1 MANTLRISGLASG
14 MDIDKIV
21 SDLMKAERMPLDKLK
36 QKKQL
41 LEWQRDDYRE
51 MNKLLQ
57 ELDTLIFDGVFR
69 QSTFLKKTVTSSDE
83 SVVTATA
90 VNVAGNQTVE
100 LSNITQLAT
109 AARWISEQPIQT
121 TSASGKINPNDKLK
135 DVTFLVED
143 SSGNPQEITFTEA
156 FSLKFE
162 VVKPGSSKPE
172 TVDISIDPTV
182 DTLNSVIAK
191 LNQNSKLGVSVF
203 FDEFSQ
209 KLVITKNETGAG
221 ASIKVIEGASD
232 GTPGTIGFLNALGF
246 ESARAN
252 NELTGKVDGQN
263 AKFTINGLPIERTTN
278 TFTING
284 MTYTLKNTKTS
295 GTVTISTTTDTD
307 SIFNSIKAFVDKYNE
322 VIAKINA
329 ELKEERYRD
338 YPPLTDEQ
346 KEAMTEKQIELW
358 EEKARSGMLRGDSIL
373 SSALSQMRMNV
384 YTKVEGANI
393 PSGFSQLAQI
403 GITTSS
409 NYLDGGKLI
418 IDETKLREKI
428 KENPDAV
435 YQLFNQDGAT
445 DAEKGIARRLRD
457 TIKATIGKIEQ
468 KAGKTIWTNQQFAIG
483 RDLIE
488 INDQIDR
495 FEDRLKQIED
505 RYYRQ
510 FTAMEEAIQR
520 ANQQSMYLMNAFGGG
535 MQG

>member
-41 LEWQRDDYRE
+41 LEWQRDDYRA
-51 MNKLLQ
+51 MNTLLQ
-57 ELDTLIFDGVFR
+57 GLDDYLFSNITL
-69 QSTFLKKTVTSSDE
+69 QSSMLKKTVSSSNE

-90 VNVAGNQTVE
+90 ASSAANVATTMQVNQV
-100 LSNITQLAT
+100 A
-109 AARWISEQPIQT
+109 
-121 TSASGKINPNDKLK
+121 TSAVWLSDATKRVDKASFSVDA
-135 DVTFLVED
+135 DVTLTINVTNGD
-143 SSGNPQEITFTEA
+143 GTTKQAAMT
-156 FSLKFE
+156 
-162 VVKPGSSKPE
+162 VKKG
-172 TVDISIDPTV
+172 TTLDGVIAQ
-182 DTLNSVIAK
+182 LNSN
-191 LNQNSKLGVSVF
+191 LDLGVSAFYDEQTGRVSIMKKEMGAQASLVLADQATVDF
-203 FDEFSQ
+203 FAQ
-209 KLVITKNETGAG
+209 
-221 ASIKVIEGASD
+221 
-232 GTPGTIGFLNALGF
+232 LGF
-246 ESARAN
+246 TNTAAGQ
-252 NELTGKVDGQN
+252 ELTGKTAGKD
-263 AKFTINGLPIERTTN
+263 ADITINGLQTTRSSN

-284 MTYTLKNTKTS
+284 VTYTVK
-295 GTVTISTTTDTD
+295 GTGAATVSVATDVD
-307 SIFNSIKAFVDKYNE
+307 AMFNAIKGFVDKYNE
-322 VIAKINA
+322 TIDKINA
-329 ELKEERYRD
+329 KLKEERYRD

-358 EEKARSGMLRGDSIL
+358 EEKAKSGMLRGDSIL
-373 SSALSQMRMNV
+373 SSALSKMRMNV

-483 RDLIE
+483 RDLIQ

-495 FEDRLKQIED
+495 FQDRLKQIED

>member
-1 MANTLRISGLASG
+1 MRIGGLASG
-14 MDIDKIV
+14 MDIDQIV
-21 SDLMKAERMPLDKLK
+21 KDLMKVERMPLDKLK

-57 ELDTLIFDGVFR
+57 ELDTLIFDGIYR
-69 QSTFLKKTVTSSDE
+69 QSTFMKKTVTSSDE
-83 SVVTATA
+83 SIVTAVATSVTA
-90 VNVAGNQTVE
+90 NQTVE
-100 LSNITQLAT
+100 IGNITQLAS
-109 AARWISEQPIQT
+109 AARWMSENPIT
-121 TSASGKINPNDKLK
+121 KSGGGTVDPNAPLN
-135 DVTFLVED
+135 TQF
-143 SSGNPQEITFTEA
+143 SSPS
-156 FSLKFE
+156 SLQFE
-162 VVKPGSSKPE
+162 VIKPGSTTAE
-172 TVDISIDPTV
+172 TVDITIDPAT
-182 DTLNSVIAK
+182 DTLNSLISK
-191 LNQNSKLGVSVF
+191 LNQNAKLGVSAF
-203 FDEFSQ
+203 YDEFTQ

-221 ASIKVIEGASD
+221 ASIKVVSGAN
-232 GTPGTIGFLNALGF
+232 FLKELGF
-246 ESARAN
+246 TSATDG
-252 NELTGKVDGQN
+252 NELTGKTFGQN
-263 AKFTINGLPIERTTN
+263 AKFTINGLPTERTTN

-295 GTVTISTTTDTD
+295 GTVTISTATDTD

-322 VIAKINA
+322 VISKINA

-373 SSALSQMRMNV
+373 SSGLSKMRMDL
-384 YTKVEGANI
+384 YTKVGGANI
-393 PSGFSQLAQI
+393 TSGFSQLAEI

-418 IDETKLREKI
+418 IDETKLRQKI
-428 KENPDAV
+428 QENPDAI
-435 YQLFNQDGAT
+435 YRLFNNDST
-445 DAEKGIARRLRD
+445 NYSEKGIARRLRD
-457 TIKATIGKIEQ
+457 TIKDTIGKIEQ

-483 RDLIE
+483 RDLIQ
-488 INDQIDR
+488 IDSQIDR

-505 RYYRQ
+505 RYWRQ

>member
-41 LEWQRDDYRE
+41 LEWQRDDYRS
-51 MNKLLQ
+51 MNTLLQ
-57 ELDTLIFDGVFR
+57 GLDDYLFSNITL
-69 QSTFLKKTVTSSDE
+69 QSSMLKKTVSSSNE

-90 VNVAGNQTVE
+90 GSSAANVATTMQVNQV
-100 LSNITQLAT
+100 A
-109 AARWISEQPIQT
+109 
-121 TSASGKINPNDKLK
+121 TSAVWLSDAAVRVDKASFSVAA
-135 DVTFLVED
+135 DVTLTINVTNGD
-143 SSGNPQEITFTEA
+143 GTTKQASIM
-156 FSLKFE
+156 
-162 VVKPGSSKPE
+162 VKQG
-172 TVDISIDPTV
+172 TTLDGLIAQ
-182 DTLNSVIAK
+182 LNSN
-191 LNQNSKLGVSVF
+191 LDLGVSAFYDEKTGRISIMKKDTGAQASLVLADQATADF
-203 FDEFSQ
+203 FAQ
-209 KLVITKNETGAG
+209 KLGFTNTVAG
-221 ASIKVIEGASD
+221 Q
-232 GTPGTIGFLNALGF
+232 
-246 ESARAN
+246 
-252 NELTGKVDGQN
+252 ELTGKTAGKD
-263 AKFTINGLPIERTTN
+263 ADITINGLRTTRSSN

-284 MTYTLKNTKTS
+284 VTYTVK
-295 GTVTISTTTDTD
+295 GTGTATVSVSTDVD
-307 SIFNSIKAFVDKYNE
+307 AMVNAIKGFVDKYNE

-346 KEAMTEKQIELW
+346 KEAMTEKQVELW

-373 SSALSQMRMNV
+373 SSALSQMRMDL

-483 RDLIE
+483 RDLIQ

-495 FEDRLKQIED
+495 FQDRLKQIED

-520 ANQQSMYLMNAFGGG
+520 ANQQSMYLMNAFGG
-535 MQG
+535 MQR

>member
-1 MANTLRISGLASG
+1 M
-14 MDIDKIV
+14 
-21 SDLMKAERMPLDKLK
+21 
-36 QKKQL
+36 
-41 LEWQRDDYRE
+41 
-51 MNKLLQ
+51 
-57 ELDTLIFDGVFR
+57 
-69 QSTFLKKTVTSSDE
+69 LKKTVSSSNE

-90 VNVAGNQTVE
+90 GSSAANVATTMQVNQV
-100 LSNITQLAT
+100 A
-109 AARWISEQPIQT
+109 
-121 TSASGKINPNDKLK
+121 TSAVWLSDAGTRVDKANFSVAA
-135 DVTFLVED
+135 DVTLTINVTNGD
-143 SSGNPQEITFTEA
+143 GTTKQAAIT
-156 FSLKFE
+156 
-162 VVKPGSSKPE
+162 VKQGA
-172 TVDISIDPTV
+172 
-182 DTLNSVIAK
+182 TLDAVIAQ
-191 LNQNSKLGVSVF
+191 LNNNADLGVSAF
-203 FDEFSQ
+203 YDEQTGRVSIM
-209 KLVITKNETGAG
+209 KKETGAQ
-221 ASIKVIEGASD
+221 ASLVLAD
-232 GTPGTIGFLNALGF
+232 QATVDFFAQLGF
-246 ESARAN
+246 TNTAAGQ
-252 NELTGKVDGQN
+252 ELTGKTAGKDAQV
-263 AKFTINGLPIERTTN
+263 TINGLTTTRSSN

-284 MTYTLKNTKTS
+284 VTYTLK
-295 GTVTISTTTDTD
+295 GTGAATVSVATDAD
-307 SIFNSIKAFVDKYNE
+307 AMFNAIKGFVDKYNDT
-322 VIAKINA
+322 IDKINA

-495 FEDRLKQIED
+495 FQDRLKQIED

-535 MQG
+535 TQG

>member
-21 SDLMKAERMPLDKLK
+21 SDLMKVERMPLDKLK

-41 LEWQRDDYRE
+41 LEWQRDDYRS
-51 MNKLLQ
+51 MNTLLQ
-57 ELDTLIFDGVFR
+57 GLDDYLFSNITL
-69 QSTFLKKTVTSSDE
+69 QSSMFKKTVSSSNE

-90 VNVAGNQTVE
+90 GSSAANVAAAIQVNQV
-100 LSNITQLAT
+100 A
-109 AARWISEQPIQT
+109 
-121 TSASGKINPNDKLK
+121 TSAVWLSDATKRVDKASFSVDA
-135 DVTFLVED
+135 DVTLTINVTNGD
-143 SSGNPQEITFTEA
+143 GTTKQAAIT
-156 FSLKFE
+156 
-162 VVKPGSSKPE
+162 VKKG
-172 TVDISIDPTV
+172 T
-182 DTLNSVIAK
+182 TLDGVIAQ
-191 LNQNSKLGVSVF
+191 LNNNADLGVSAFYDEQTGRVSIMKKEMGAQASLVLADQATVDF
-203 FDEFSQ
+203 FAQ
-209 KLVITKNETGAG
+209 
-221 ASIKVIEGASD
+221 
-232 GTPGTIGFLNALGF
+232 LGF
-246 ESARAN
+246 TNTAAGQ
-252 NELTGKVDGQN
+252 ELTGKTAGKD
-263 AKFTINGLPIERTTN
+263 ADITINGLRTTRSSN

-284 MTYTLKNTKTS
+284 VTYTVK
-295 GTVTISTTTDTD
+295 GTGTATVSVSTDVD
-307 SIFNSIKAFVDKYNE
+307 AMVNAIKGFVDKYNE

-346 KEAMTEKQIELW
+346 KEAMTEKQVELW

-393 PSGFSQLAQI
+393 PSGFSQLAQL
-403 GITTSS
+403 GISTSS

-483 RDLIE
+483 RDLIQ

-495 FEDRLKQIED
+495 FQDRLKQIED

-520 ANQQSMYLMNAFGGG
+520 ANQQSMYLMNAFGG
-535 MQG
+535 MQR

>member
-1 MANTLRISGLASG
+1 MASNMRIGGLASG
-14 MDIDKIV
+14 MDIDQIV
-21 SDLMKAERMPLDKLK
+21 KDLMKVERMPLDKLK
-36 QKKQL
+36 QKKQI

-121 TSASGKINPNDKLK
+121 TSTSGKINPNDKLK

-162 VVKPGSSKPE
+162 VVKPGSSTPE
-172 TVDISIDPTV
+172 TVDISIDPTA

-263 AKFTINGLPIERTTN
+263 AKFTINGLPTERTTN

-295 GTVTISTTTDTD
+295 GTITISTTTDTD

-322 VIAKINA
+322 VISKINA
-329 ELKEERYRD
+329 ELKEERYRN

-373 SSALSQMRMNV
+373 SSGLSKMRMDL
-384 YTKVEGANI
+384 YTKVEGSNI
-393 PSGFSQLAQI
+393 TIGFSQLAEI

-418 IDETKLREKI
+418 IDETKLRQKI
-428 KENPDAV
+428 QENPNAI
-435 YQLFNQDGAT
+435 YRLFNNDST
-445 DAEKGIARRLRD
+445 NYSEKGIVRRLRD
-457 TIKATIGKIEQ
+457 TIKDTIGKIEQ

-483 RDLIE
+483 RDLIQ
-488 INDQIDR
+488 IDSQIDR
-495 FEDRLKQIED
+495 FEDRLKEIED
-505 RYYRQ
+505 RYWRQ
-510 FTAMEEAIQR
+510 FTAMEKAIQR
-520 ANQQSMYLMNAFGGG
+520 ANEQSMYLMNAFFGGS
-535 MQG
+535 Q

>member
-1 MANTLRISGLASG
+1 MANTMRISGLASG

-41 LEWQRDDYRE
+41 LEWQRDDYRS
-51 MNKLLQ
+51 MNTLLQ
-57 ELDTLIFDGVFR
+57 GLDDYLFSNITL
-69 QSTFLKKTVTSSDE
+69 QSSMLKKTVSSSNE

-90 VNVAGNQTVE
+90 GSSAANVASAIQVNQV
-100 LSNITQLAT
+100 A
-109 AARWISEQPIQT
+109 
-121 TSASGKINPNDKLK
+121 TSAVWLSDATKRVDKASFSVDA
-135 DVTFLVED
+135 DVTLTINVTNGD
-143 SSGNPQEITFTEA
+143 GTTKQAAIT
-156 FSLKFE
+156 
-162 VVKPGSSKPE
+162 VKKG
-172 TVDISIDPTV
+172 TTLYGVIAQ
-182 DTLNSVIAK
+182 LNSN
-191 LNQNSKLGVSVF
+191 LDLGVSAFYDEQTGRVSIMKKEMGAKASLVLADQATVDF
-203 FDEFSQ
+203 FAQ
-209 KLVITKNETGAG
+209 
-221 ASIKVIEGASD
+221 
-232 GTPGTIGFLNALGF
+232 LGF
-246 ESARAN
+246 TNTAAGQ
-252 NELTGKVDGQN
+252 ELTGKTAGKD
-263 AKFTINGLPIERTTN
+263 ADITINGLRTTRSSN

-284 MTYTLKNTKTS
+284 VTYTVK
-295 GTVTISTTTDTD
+295 GTGTATVSVATDAD
-307 SIFNSIKAFVDKYNE
+307 AMFNAIKGFVDKYNE
-322 VIAKINA
+322 TIAKINA

-373 SSALSQMRMNV
+373 SSALSKMRMNV

-457 TIKATIGKIEQ
+457 TIKETIGKIEQ
-468 KAGKTIWTNQQFAIG
+468 KAGKTVWTNQQFAIG
-483 RDLIE
+483 RDLIQ

-495 FEDRLKQIED
+495 FQDRLKQIED

-520 ANQQSMYLMNAFGGG
+520 ANQQSMYLMNAFGG
-535 MQG
+535 MQR

>member
-1 MANTLRISGLASG
+1 MAGNLRISGLASG
-14 MDIDKIV
+14 MDIDQIV
-21 SDLMKAERMPLDKLK
+21 KDLMKAERMPLDKLQ

-41 LEWQRDDYRE
+41 LEWQRDDYRS
-51 MNKLLQ
+51 MNTLLQ
-57 ELDTLIFDGVFR
+57 GLDDYLFSNITL
-69 QSTFLKKTVTSSDE
+69 QSSMFKKTVSSSNE

-90 VNVAGNQTVE
+90 GSSAANVATTMQVNQV
-100 LSNITQLAT
+100 A
-109 AARWISEQPIQT
+109 
-121 TSASGKINPNDKLK
+121 TSAVWLSDATKRVDKASFSVDA
-135 DVTFLVED
+135 DVTLTINVTNGD
-143 SSGNPQEITFTEA
+143 GTTKQAAMT
-156 FSLKFE
+156 
-162 VVKPGSSKPE
+162 VKQG
-172 TVDISIDPTV
+172 TTLDGVIAQ
-182 DTLNSVIAK
+182 LNSN
-191 LNQNSKLGVSVF
+191 LDLGVSAFYDEQTGRVSIMKKEMGAQASLVLADQATVDF
-203 FDEFSQ
+203 FAQ
-209 KLVITKNETGAG
+209 
-221 ASIKVIEGASD
+221 
-232 GTPGTIGFLNALGF
+232 LGF
-246 ESARAN
+246 TNTAAGQ
-252 NELTGKVDGQN
+252 ELTGKTAGKD
-263 AKFTINGLPIERTTN
+263 ADITINGLRTTRSSN

-284 MTYTLKNTKTS
+284 VTYTVK
-295 GTVTISTTTDTD
+295 GTGTATVSVETDVD
-307 SIFNSIKAFVDKYNE
+307 AMFNAIKGFVDKYNDT
-322 VIAKINA
+322 IDKINA

-393 PSGFSQLAQI
+393 PSGFSQLAQL
-403 GITTSS
+403 GISTSS

-428 KENPDAV
+428 KENPEAV
-435 YQLFNQDGAT
+435 YQLFNQDST
-445 DAEKGIARRLRD
+445 NQAEKGIARRLRD

-535 MQG
+535 TQG

>member
-14 MDIDKIV
+14 MDIDQIV
-21 SDLMKAERMPLDKLK
+21 KDLMKVERMPLDKLK

-41 LEWQRDDYRE
+41 LEWQRDDYRA
-51 MNKLLQ
+51 MNTLLQ
-57 ELDTLIFDGVFR
+57 GLDDYLFSNITL
-69 QSTFLKKTVTSSDE
+69 QSSMFKKTVSSSNE

-90 VNVAGNQTVE
+90 GSSAANVAAAIQVNQV
-100 LSNITQLAT
+100 A
-109 AARWISEQPIQT
+109 
-121 TSASGKINPNDKLK
+121 TSAVWLSDATKRVDKASFSVDA
-135 DVTFLVED
+135 DVTLTINVTNRD
-143 SSGNPQEITFTEA
+143 GTTKQAAIA
-156 FSLKFE
+156 
-162 VVKPGSSKPE
+162 VKKG
-172 TVDISIDPTV
+172 TTLDGVIAQ
-182 DTLNSVIAK
+182 LNSN
-191 LNQNSKLGVSVF
+191 LDLGVSAF
-203 FDEFSQ
+203 YDEQTGRVSIM
-209 KLVITKNETGAG
+209 KKETGAQ
-221 ASIKVIEGASD
+221 ASLVLAD
-232 GTPGTIGFLNALGF
+232 QATVDFFAQLGF
-246 ESARAN
+246 TNTAAGQ
-252 NELTGKVDGQN
+252 ELTGKTAGKD
-263 AKFTINGLPIERTTN
+263 ADITINGLRTTRSSN

-284 MTYTLKNTKTS
+284 VTYTVK
-295 GTVTISTTTDTD
+295 GTGTATVSVATDVD
-307 SIFNSIKAFVDKYNE
+307 AMFNAIKGFVDKYNE

-338 YPPLTDEQ
+338 YRPLTDEQ
-346 KEAMTEKQIELW
+346 KEEMTEKQIELW

>member
-1 MANTLRISGLASG
+1 MANTMRISGLASG

-41 LEWQRDDYRE
+41 LEWQRDDYRS
-51 MNKLLQ
+51 MNTLLQ
-57 ELDTLIFDGVFR
+57 GLDDYLFSNITL
-69 QSTFLKKTVTSSDE
+69 QSSMLKKTVSSSNE

-90 VNVAGNQTVE
+90 GSSAANVATVMQVNQV
-100 LSNITQLAT
+100 A
-109 AARWISEQPIQT
+109 
-121 TSASGKINPNDKLK
+121 TSAVWLSDATKRVDKASFSVDA
-135 DVTFLVED
+135 DVTLTINVTNGD
-143 SSGNPQEITFTEA
+143 GTTKQAAIT
-156 FSLKFE
+156 
-162 VVKPGSSKPE
+162 VKKG
-172 TVDISIDPTV
+172 TTLDGVIAQ
-182 DTLNSVIAK
+182 LNSN
-191 LNQNSKLGVSVF
+191 LDLGVSAFYDEQTGRVSIMKKEMGAQASLVLADQATVDF
-203 FDEFSQ
+203 FAQ
-209 KLVITKNETGAG
+209 
-221 ASIKVIEGASD
+221 
-232 GTPGTIGFLNALGF
+232 LGF
-246 ESARAN
+246 TNTAAGQ
-252 NELTGKVDGQN
+252 ELTGKTAGKD
-263 AKFTINGLPIERTTN
+263 ADITINGLRTTRSSN

-284 MTYTLKNTKTS
+284 VTYTVK
-295 GTVTISTTTDTD
+295 GTGTATVSVATDAD
-307 SIFNSIKAFVDKYNE
+307 AMFNAIKGFVDKYNDT
-322 VIAKINA
+322 IDKINA

-346 KEAMTEKQIELW
+346 KEAMTEKQVELW

-428 KENPDAV
+428 KENPEAV
-435 YQLFNQDGAT
+435 YQLFNQDST
-445 DAEKGIARRLRD
+445 NQAEKGIARRLRD

-483 RDLIE
+483 RDLIQ

-495 FEDRLKQIED
+495 FQDRLKQIED

-535 MQG
+535 MQR

>member
-1 MANTLRISGLASG
+1 MAGNLRISGLASG
-14 MDIDKIV
+14 MDIDQIV
-21 SDLMKAERMPLDKLK
+21 KDLMKVERMPLDKLK

-41 LEWQRDDYRE
+41 LEWQRDDYRS
-51 MNKLLQ
+51 MNTLLQ
-57 ELDTLIFDGVFR
+57 GLDDYLFSNITL
-69 QSTFLKKTVTSSDE
+69 QSSMFKKTVSSSNE

-90 VNVAGNQTVE
+90 GSSAANVAAAIQVNQV
-100 LSNITQLAT
+100 A
-109 AARWISEQPIQT
+109 
-121 TSASGKINPNDKLK
+121 TSAVWLSDATKRVDATKRGDKASFSVDA
-135 DVTFLVED
+135 DVTLTINVTNGD
-143 SSGNPQEITFTEA
+143 GTTKQATIT
-156 FSLKFE
+156 
-162 VVKPGSSKPE
+162 VKQG
-172 TVDISIDPTV
+172 T
-182 DTLNSVIAK
+182 TLDGLIAQ
-191 LNQNSKLGVSVF
+191 LNNNADLGVSAF
-203 FDEFSQ
+203 YDEKTERISIM
-209 KLVITKNETGAG
+209 KKETGAQASLVLADQTTADFFAQKLRFTG
-221 ASIKVIEGASD
+221 AAAGQD
-232 GTPGTIGFLNALGF
+232 
-246 ESARAN
+246 
-252 NELTGKVDGQN
+252 LTGKTAGQD
-263 AKFTINGLPIERTTN
+263 AQVTLNGLTTTRSSN

-284 MTYTLKNTKTS
+284 VTYTVK
-295 GTVTISTTTDTD
+295 GTGTATVSVSTDVD
-307 SIFNSIKAFVDKYNE
+307 AMVNAIKGFVDKYNE

-373 SSALSQMRMNV
+373 SSALSKMRMNV

-457 TIKATIGKIEQ
+457 TIKETIGKIEQ
-468 KAGKTIWTNQQFAIG
+468 KAGKTVWTNQQFAIG
-483 RDLIE
+483 RDLIQ

-495 FEDRLKQIED
+495 FQDRLKQIED

-520 ANQQSMYLMNAFGGG
+520 ANQQSMYLMNAFGG
-535 MQG
+535 MQR

>member
-51 MNKLLQ
+51 MNKLLS
-57 ELDTLIFDGVFR
+57 ELDTSIFDGIYR
-69 QSTFLKKTVTSSDE
+69 QATFTK
-83 SVVTATA
+83 
-90 VNVAGNQTVE
+90 QTVISSNE
-100 LSNITQLAT
+100 AAVSVRNISSTSQLTSTIKVTQLAENAYMYGAVAVGNANFDPSQTLLSQDSNITKNNGYTL
-109 AARWISEQPIQT
+109 
-121 TSASGKINPNDKLK
+121 
-135 DVTFLVED
+135 
-143 SSGNPQEITFTEA
+143 SSGTKEIR
-156 FSLKFE
+156 
-162 VVKPGSSKPE
+162 
-172 TVDISIDPTV
+172 
-182 DTLNSVIAK
+182 
-191 LNQNSKLGVSVF
+191 
-203 FDEFSQ
+203 
-209 KLVITKNETGAG
+209 
-221 ASIKVIEGASD
+221 IKAIKSD
-232 GTPGTIGFLNALGF
+232 GTMPTEWTTIQFDPSVDSLNSLINKINSSQAGVVAFYDSRTGRVSLTAKNTGDASEGAEIVIDGTADRFLIDVLKLPQDSDIAAATQDPSNNTIMLGRKGKNA
-246 ESARAN
+246 
-252 NELTGKVDGQN
+252 Q
-263 AKFTINGLPIERTTN
+263 FTINGLPTERPTN
-278 TFTING
+278 VFQING
-284 MTYTLKNTKTS
+284 YEYTLKQTTAS
-295 GTVTISTTTDTD
+295 EVTVTASTDVD
-307 SIFNSIKAFVDKYNE
+307 AIFNSIKSFVDKYNE
-322 VIAKINA
+322 TIAKINA

>member
-21 SDLMKAERMPLDKLK
+21 SDLMKVERMPLDKLK

-41 LEWQRDDYRE
+41 LEWQRDDYRA
-51 MNKLLQ
+51 MNTLLQ
-57 ELDTLIFDGVFR
+57 GLDDYLFSNITL
-69 QSTFLKKTVTSSDE
+69 QSSMFKKTVSSSNE

-90 VNVAGNQTVE
+90 GSSAANVAAAIQVNQV
-100 LSNITQLAT
+100 A
-109 AARWISEQPIQT
+109 
-121 TSASGKINPNDKLK
+121 TSAVWLSDATKRVDKASFSVDA
-135 DVTFLVED
+135 DVTLTINVTNGD
-143 SSGNPQEITFTEA
+143 GTTKQAAIT
-156 FSLKFE
+156 
-162 VVKPGSSKPE
+162 VKKG
-172 TVDISIDPTV
+172 TTLDGVIAQ
-182 DTLNSVIAK
+182 LNSN
-191 LNQNSKLGVSVF
+191 LDLGVSAFYDEQTGRVSIMKKEMGAQASLVLADQATVDF
-203 FDEFSQ
+203 FAQ
-209 KLVITKNETGAG
+209 
-221 ASIKVIEGASD
+221 
-232 GTPGTIGFLNALGF
+232 LGF
-246 ESARAN
+246 TNTAAGQ
-252 NELTGKVDGQN
+252 ELTGKTAGKD
-263 AKFTINGLPIERTTN
+263 ADITINGLRTTRSSN

-284 MTYTLKNTKTS
+284 VTYTVK
-295 GTVTISTTTDTD
+295 GTGTATVSVETDVD
-307 SIFNSIKAFVDKYNE
+307 AMFNAIKGFVDKYNE

-428 KENPDAV
+428 KENPEAV
-435 YQLFNQDGAT
+435 YQLFNQDRT
-445 DAEKGIARRLRD
+445 NQAEKGIARRLRD

-520 ANQQSMYLMNAFGGG
+520 ANQQSMYLMNAFGG
-535 MQG
+535 MQR

>member
-1 MANTLRISGLASG
+1 MAGNLRISGLASG
-14 MDIDKIV
+14 MDIDQIV
-21 SDLMKAERMPLDKLK
+21 KDLMKAERMPLDKLK

-41 LEWQRDDYRE
+41 LEWQRDDYRS
-51 MNKLLQ
+51 MNTLLQ
-57 ELDTLIFDGVFR
+57 GLDDYLFSNITL
-69 QSTFLKKTVTSSDE
+69 QSSMFKKTVSSSNE

-90 VNVAGNQTVE
+90 GSSAANVAAAIQVNQV
-100 LSNITQLAT
+100 A
-109 AARWISEQPIQT
+109 
-121 TSASGKINPNDKLK
+121 TSAVWLSDATKRVDKASFSVDA
-135 DVTFLVED
+135 DVTLTINVTNGD
-143 SSGNPQEITFTEA
+143 GTTKQAAIT
-156 FSLKFE
+156 
-162 VVKPGSSKPE
+162 VKKG
-172 TVDISIDPTV
+172 TTLDGVIAQ
-182 DTLNSVIAK
+182 LNSN
-191 LNQNSKLGVSVF
+191 LDLGVSAFYDEQTGRVSIMKKEMGAQASLVLADQATVDF
-203 FDEFSQ
+203 FAQ
-209 KLVITKNETGAG
+209 
-221 ASIKVIEGASD
+221 
-232 GTPGTIGFLNALGF
+232 LGF
-246 ESARAN
+246 TNTAAGQ
-252 NELTGKVDGQN
+252 ELTGKTAGKD
-263 AKFTINGLPIERTTN
+263 ADITINGLRTTRSSN

-284 MTYTLKNTKTS
+284 VTYTVK
-295 GTVTISTTTDTD
+295 GTGTATVSVSTDVD
-307 SIFNSIKAFVDKYNE
+307 AMVNAIKGFVDKYNE

-346 KEAMTEKQIELW
+346 KEAMTEKQVELW

-457 TIKATIGKIEQ
+457 TIKETIGKIEQ
-468 KAGKTIWTNQQFAIG
+468 KAGKTVWTNQQFAIG
-483 RDLIE
+483 RDLIQ

-495 FEDRLKQIED
+495 FQDRLKQIED